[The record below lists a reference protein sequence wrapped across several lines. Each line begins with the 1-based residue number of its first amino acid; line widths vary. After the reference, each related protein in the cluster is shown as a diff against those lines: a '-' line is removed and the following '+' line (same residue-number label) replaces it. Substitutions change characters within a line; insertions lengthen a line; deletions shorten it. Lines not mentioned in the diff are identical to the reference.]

1 MADITVLPL
10 TSDQLTLATAGG
22 KGANLA
28 RLVRAG
34 LPVPPGFVV
43 TTVAYQDFAAANGL
57 DAAIAA
63 ALAGIQAD
71 DPAVLAA
78 ASDTIRYRF
87 VRGKPAASLVRALKA
102 AYRQLGQPAVAVRS
116 SATAEDLPDLSF
128 AGQQDT
134 YLNVVGDDALVQAVV
149 RCWSSLWTARAI
161 GYRARNGIDQASVAL
176 AVVVQAMVPSEVS
189 GVLFTANPLTGQR
202 SQTVIDA
209 TFGLGE
215 ALVSGLVEPDHYV
228 VDFAA
233 SHPGTLASK
242 TLGAKAVAIVGTAGG
257 GTRAVTADA
266 ASQQALPDSAIL
278 ELARLGQ
285 HTAALFGAP
294 QDIEWAWTA
303 GKLYLLQSRPITSLF
318 PLPDDLPA
326 APLRA
331 LVSLGAVQGMLDPIT
346 PLGRDFFLNFVVYAG
361 NRLGQRL
368 TMQNQQVLYV
378 AAERL
383 FINISGALR
392 NGMLRDLVAP
402 ILSVV
407 EPGARESLLPL
418 FDDPQLA
425 VTGRGFRLRTWPY
438 VVRFMAPV
446 LRNVLLNLA
455 RPDARRV
462 HIQQVTEELLARFAA
477 QVRAATSLGARVIV
491 LERMVEQLPVLFLP
505 YLVPAV
511 ASGVIPLRVLYSL
524 AQPLPNGVQDA
535 LAVTRGL
542 PHNVTTEMDLAL
554 WSTATRIAA
563 DPESVAYF
571 EAREAA
577 ALATDYA
584 AGRLPPIAQSAL
596 ADFLQCYGMRGVAE
610 IDIGRP
616 RWQDDPTQIMQVIQS
631 YLQIDNPALAP
642 DAVFTGGAQ
651 AADEAVDRLV
661 RGIRRTPG
669 GLVKVRVARAAAY
682 RVRALAG
689 LREMPKFTIIRMFGL
704 VRSMLLDSGRQLV
717 ARGVLERPDD
727 LFFLRVTELQQLAA
741 GARRDWRAL
750 VAGRR
755 QTYAREMTRRQ
766 VPRLL
771 LSDGQTFYEGMDA
784 AGTAGG
790 DVIVGSPVS
799 PGVVEGVVHVVL
811 DPRGAQLAPGEIL
824 VCPGTDPA
832 WTPLFLAA
840 GGLVMEV
847 GGLMT
852 HGSVVAR
859 EYGIPAVVGV
869 HQATTRLQSG
879 QRIRVDGSAGRVTV
893 LAGD

>member
-1 MADITVLPL
+1 MADTTILPL
-10 TSDQLTLATAGG
+10 TSDKLTLATAGG

-43 TTVAYQDFAAANGL
+43 TTTAYRDFVVANRL
-57 DAAIAA
+57 DTTISAT
-63 ALAGIQAD
+63 LAGLHAD
-71 DPAVLAA
+71 DPAALAA

-87 VRGKPAASLVRALKA
+87 ARGKPAAGLVRGLKT
-102 AYRQLGQPAVAVRS
+102 AYHQLGQPAVAVRS

-134 YLNVVGDDALVQAVV
+134 YLNVMGEDALVQAVV

-189 GVLFTANPLTGQR
+189 GVLFTANPLTGKR

-228 VDFAA
+228 IDFAA
-233 SHPGTLASK
+233 RPQATITSK
-242 TLGAKAVAIVGTAGG
+242 TLGSKALAIVGSDGG
-257 GTRAVTADA
+257 GTRTLTADA
-266 ASQQALPDSAIL
+266 ASQQALPDSVIL

-285 HTAALFGAP
+285 RTAGLFGSP
-294 QDIEWAWTA
+294 QDIEWGWAA
-303 GKLYLLQSRPITSLF
+303 GRLHLLQSRPITSLY
-318 PLPDDLPA
+318 PLPDNLPA
-326 APLRA
+326 EPLRA

-346 PLGRDFFLNFVVYAG
+346 PLGRDFFTNFIVYAG
-361 NRLGQRL
+361 SHLGQRL
-368 TMQNQQVLYV
+368 TGQNQQVLYT
-378 AAERL
+378 AADRL

-392 NGMLRDLVAP
+392 NGMVRNLVAP

-407 EPGARESLLPL
+407 EPGARESLLRL
-418 FDDPQLA
+418 FDDPRLA
-425 VTGRGFRLRTWPY
+425 VTGRGFRLRSWPY
-438 VVRFMAPV
+438 VIRFMAPV

-455 RPDARRV
+455 RPEARRV
-462 HIQQVTEELLARFAA
+462 HIQQMTEKLLENFEA
-477 QVRAATSLGARVIV
+477 QTRAATGLGARVV
-491 LERMVEQLPVLFLP
+491 VMQRMVEELPVIFLP

-511 ASGVIPLRVLYSL
+511 ASGVLPLRVLYGM
-524 AQPLPNGVQDA
+524 AERLPNGVQDA

-542 PHNVTTEMDLAL
+542 PHNVTTEMDMAL
-554 WSTATRIAA
+554 WATAVHIAA
-563 DPESVAYF
+563 DPAAVACF
-571 EAREAA
+571 EAHDPAG
-577 ALATDYA
+577 LASDYT
-584 AGRLPPIAQSAL
+584 AGRLPPVAQAAL
-596 ADFLQCYGMRGVAE
+596 ASFLQRYGMRGVGE

-616 RWQDDPTQIMQVIQS
+616 RWRDDPTQIMQVIQS
-631 YLQIDNPALAP
+631 YLQIEDPNLAP
-642 DAVFTGGAQ
+642 DAVFARGAQ
-651 AADEAVDRLV
+651 AADEAMARLV
-661 RGIRRTPG
+661 HKMQRTPG
-669 GLVKVRVARAAAY
+669 GFVKARIARAAAQ

-689 LREMPKFTIIRMFGL
+689 LREMPKFTIIRMFGM
-704 VRSMLLDSGRQLV
+704 VRTMLLDSGQQLV
-717 ARGVLERPDD
+717 ARGVLDRADD
-727 LFFLRVTELQQLAA
+727 VFFLQVTELQQLAS
-741 GARRDWRAL
+741 GARRDWRAI
-750 VAGRR
+750 VADRR
-755 QTYAREMTRRQ
+755 QTYAREMARRQ

-771 LSDGQTFYEGMDA
+771 LSDGQTFYEGVSATSSADS
-784 AGTAGG
+784 G
-790 DVIVGSPVS
+790 VIVGSPVS
-799 PGVVEGVVHVVL
+799 PGVVEGIVHVVL
-811 DPRGAQLAPGEIL
+811 DPRGTQLAPGEIL

-869 HQATTRLQSG
+869 HQATTRLQDG
-879 QRIRVDGSAGRVTV
+879 QRIRVDGSAGQIT
-893 LAGD
+893 LL